1 MKDILILAS
10 IGLTAYILIVFV
22 MYIFRGLKIKNLK
35 KNAQFQELMI
45 VRYKENSRTS
55 FKSQGANIYWN
66 AILHIDQ
73 SSIVIIPKN
82 HFFIS
87 LFSRLPYIRLTCK
100 ERNLAYTFCPNNIS
114 FVDSKN
120 QINIQFDSTNREYDV
135 SIKIQKENYMK
146 IKQLINEKLRYGV

>member
-10 IGLTAYILIVFV
+10 IGLTVYILIVFV
-22 MYIFRGLKIKNLK
+22 MFVFRGLKIRNLK
-35 KNAQFQELMI
+35 KNVQFQEFMF
-45 VRYKENSRTS
+45 VRYKETSRTS

-100 ERNLAYTFCPNNIS
+100 ERNLAYTFCPKNIS

-120 QINIQFDSTNREYDV
+120 QINIQFDSVNREYEV
-135 SIKIQKENYMK
+135 SIKTQIGNYLETKKLM
-146 IKQLINEKLRYGV
+146 NEILK

>member
-55 FKSQGANIYWN
+55 FNSQGANIYWN

-87 LFSRLPYIRLTCK
+87 LFSRLPYIRFTCK
-100 ERNLAYTFCPNNIS
+100 ERNLAYTFCPKNIS